1 VKIWY
6 GYGSEHSM
14 NLVMVGHFKQIG
26 DAEKA
31 KEILD
36 SLAESV
42 SADID
47 NGVLEAGNPP
57 QRYSDRMMD
66 LLKKANIYIIGANEF
81 EQFAYDYGLKLDGS
95 KVVLTTD
102 ESDVSAFLKVLV
114 HQGAKV
120 EVYSAHNY
128 PDAEYGRG
136 K

>member
-1 VKIWY
+1 MKIWY

-14 NLVMVGHFKQIG
+14 NLVMVGHFKQIA

-81 EQFAYDYGLKLDGS
+81 EQFAYDYRLKLDGS

-120 EVYSAHNY
+120 EVYSAHDY
-128 PDAEYGRG
+128 PDTEHGRG

>member
-1 VKIWY
+1 MKIWY

-36 SLAESV
+36 SLAKSV

-47 NGVLEAGNPP
+47 DGVLEAGNPP

-81 EQFAYDYGLKLDGS
+81 EQFAYDYRLKLDGS

-102 ESDVSAFLKVLV
+102 ESDVLAFLKVLV

-120 EVYSAHNY
+120 EVYSAHDY
-128 PDAEYGRG
+128 PDAEHGRG